1 METNDSKTPVD
12 KFIAEVRSLKPRFG
26 CSDINCPFRN
36 NTLGTNGGCRCL
48 RDLRAVLTQRDHL
61 VAVVEAAR
69 GALDDWDNHW
79 HAGGPGESNLSGCTA

>member
-48 RDLRAVLTQRDHL
+48 RDLRAVLTQRRPPRRD
-61 VAVVEAAR
+61 
-69 GALDDWDNHW
+69 GGGG
-79 HAGGPGESNLSGCTA
+79 AGGAR